1 MKPLMTFARHLAFAL
16 PMAAALHFGG
26 TGAARAETVLITG
39 SNQGIGLALAR
50 GYAAKGWTVIATHRR
65 DSTPDTLAELQKR
78 YPGKVRPERM
88 DVTSDEQIAALAAKM
103 KGEPIDVLLHNAAL
117 IRYAPVN
124 DQSST
129 GGNAGQ
135 LFGTLDYRQLDEFVH
150 TNVAGP
156 LKITEAFI
164 ENVRASRQKKIMAIS
179 SAAGSVSVLP
189 RAANHYWYYITKAA
203 ENQAMRLLTK
213 QFENEDIV
221 VAMFHPGGVQ
231 VESFGDF
238 KLGPGAITPEEAA
251 SKLIATIEGLTKKD
265 SGRFMEND
273 GRDRPW

>member
-1 MKPLMTFARHLAFAL
+1 MKLANL
-16 PMAAALHFGG
+16 SRRLTAALILLGG
-26 TGAARAETVLITG
+26 LSAAHAETVLITG
-39 SNQGIGLALAR
+39 SNQGIGLALAK

-65 DSTPDTLAELQKR
+65 DTTPDTLAALQKQ
-78 YPGKVRPERM
+78 YPGKVRPEKM
-88 DVTSDEQIAALAAKM
+88 DVTSDAQVKALAAKM

-117 IRYAPVN
+117 IRYAPLN
-124 DQSST
+124 DQTPT

-135 LFGTLDYRQLDEFVH
+135 LFGTLDYKQLDEFVH

-156 LKITEAFI
+156 LRITEAFI
-164 ENVRASRQKKIMAIS
+164 ENVRASKQKKIMAIS

-189 RAANHYWYYITKAA
+189 RAANHYWYYITKSA
-203 ENQAMRLLTK
+203 ENQAMRLLTR
-213 QFENEDIV
+213 QFEKEDIT

-231 VESFGDF
+231 VESFGDI
-238 KLGPGAITPEEAA
+238 KLQGAITPEQSAG
-251 SKLIATIEGLTKKD
+251 KLIATIDGLTKKD